1 MTQEHDLS
9 TALSSDIRFLGG
21 LLGEIIRQQHGD
33 AAFALVEQV
42 RGLAKARR
50 AGDGAAAA
58 QLEAVIGALPIEQL
72 RILTKAF
79 SNYFQLTNIAEDQQ
93 RIRVLRRRET
103 DGVLHDDISEIVRRL
118 ADHGMSADA
127 MRALLDRL
135 RVRLVMTAHPS
146 EAKRKEILIK
156 LHHIADLLAA
166 LDGGALPR
174 EREQYAHAIS
184 EEIEELWQTRPT
196 RASRPKVEDEVDFGI
211 YFITSAIM
219 DETLLIFDEL
229 CDALRTAYPN
239 ERWDMLP
246 PVLNFASWMGGDR
259 DGNPNVT
266 ADITLRTIATHRQQA
281 RAIYMEQIR
290 VLRDHLTQSIDE
302 IGVSPELMR
311 WLSGAGFP
319 ERDADEIYRLAMSI
333 IHDRL
338 RDDQYP
344 THYELLADLGVIR
357 DSLMRNRGTFVAN
370 GTLRRLME
378 KVRLFGLHLVP
389 LDVRE
394 DARLHRATMGE
405 LLKHYGISDDYDA
418 LPETEKQAILTREI
432 GSARP
437 FFPPE
442 PAFSDTA
449 NRVIAT
455 WRMIRKAHRT
465 YGPIVIDSVIAS
477 MSTEASDVLTLLL
490 FAREVGVDAAVD
502 LVPLFETIDDLQRAP
517 EIMVALF
524 ENPQYRAYLA
534 RRGDR
539 QQIMLGYSDSN
550 KDGGYF
556 ASNWGLYTAQEALA
570 SVCDRYGIALE
581 LFHGRGGSIGRGG
594 GPTNRAMRAQPPGAM
609 RGRIKITEQG
619 EVIAYRYGNPA
630 IARRHLQQVMN
641 AAIAAIGEAAAPP
654 IDPSWR
660 AAMTLLA
667 ETSKAAY
674 RDFVYG
680 TPGFLDYWQQATPIN
695 ELARLPIGSRPAK
708 RSAGGFESVRA
719 IPWMFS
725 WMQSRA
731 IIPSWFGVGTA
742 LETYCAQGGGIEELR
757 AMYREWSF
765 FEAIVSNLELDL
777 AKADMGI
784 ARLYADLVRD
794 AAIRETIFARITE
807 EHARARLHICR
818 ITGEEELLDNNPV
831 IKRSIERRN
840 PYIDPL
846 NYIQTTLLRRLREAT
861 PGTTD
866 HEALLAAALATING
880 IAAGMKTTG

>member
-9 TALSSDIRFLGG
+9 AALGSDIRFLGG
-21 LLGEIIRQQHGD
+21 LLGEIIRQQHGES
-33 AAFALVEQV
+33 AFALVEQV

-50 AGDGAAAA
+50 AGDAAAA
-58 QLEAVIGALPIEQL
+58 AELERVISALPIEQL

-93 RIRVLRRRET
+93 RIRVLRRRESE
-103 DGVLHDDISEIVRRL
+103 GALHDDIDEVIRTL
-118 ADHGMSADA
+118 AGQGMSAEA
-127 MRALLDRL
+127 MHALLDRL

-156 LHHIADLLAA
+156 LHHIAEMLAA

-174 EREQYAHAIS
+174 ERTQFAHAIS

-196 RASRPKVEDEVDFGI
+196 RASRPKVEDEVDFGM

-219 DETLLIFDEL
+219 DEALLIFEEL
-229 CDALRTAYPN
+229 RAALSTAYPDHD
-239 ERWDMLP
+239 WGSLP
-246 PVLNFASWMGGDR
+246 AVLNFASWMGGDR

-266 ADITLRTIATHRQQA
+266 ADITLRTIATHREQA
-281 RAIYMEQIR
+281 RAIYRQE
-290 VLRDHLTQSIDE
+290 VSLLRDHLTHSIDE
-302 IGVSPELMR
+302 IAVSPELMR

-319 ERDADEIYRLAMSI
+319 ERDADEIYRLAMGI
-333 IHDRL
+333 IHDKL
-338 RDDQYP
+338 RDDKYP
-344 THYELLADLGVIR
+344 THHELLADLNIVR
-357 DSLMRNRGTFVAN
+357 DSLARNKGTFVAN
-370 GTLRRLME
+370 GTLRRLIE

-394 DARLHRATMGE
+394 DARLHRATMDE
-405 LLKHYGISDDYDA
+405 LLRHYGIVEAYND
-418 LPETEKQAILTREI
+418 LPESEKQAILTREI
-432 GSARP
+432 ANARP

-449 NRVIAT
+449 NRIIAT

-465 YGPIVIDSVIAS
+465 YGTVVIDSVIAS
-477 MSTEASDVLTLLL
+477 MSTDPSDVLTLLL

-502 LVPLFETIDDLQRAP
+502 LVPLFETIEDLENAP
-517 EIMVALF
+517 QIMATLF
-524 ENPQYRAYLA
+524 ENPQYRAYLE
-534 RRGDR
+534 RRGNR

-594 GPTNRAMRAQPPGAM
+594 GPTNRAIRSQPPGAM

-641 AAIAAIGEAAAPP
+641 AAIAAIGEAAPPP
-654 IDPSWR
+654 IDPAWR
-660 AAMTLLA
+660 AAMTALA
-667 ETSKAAY
+667 EASEAAY

-680 TPGFLDYWQQATPIN
+680 TPGFLDYWQQGTPIN

-742 LETYCAQGGGIEELR
+742 LENYCAQGGGVEALR

-794 AAIRETIFARITE
+794 AAIREGIFARITE

-818 ITGEEELLDNNPV
+818 ITGENDLLDNNPV

-866 HEALLAAALATING
+866 HETLLGAALATING